1 MDERDHL
8 LSSLEDHLEAA
19 AEKSDQTEVQTAIK
33 EAKTATAEVK
43 DADAGRGSF
52 ETLLDSLD
60 AVNTDQ
66 IENPEVT
73 EHIDAAQRAAK
84 RARDR

>member
-19 AEKSDQTEVQTAIK
+19 AEKSDQTEIQTAIE
-33 EAKTATAEVK
+33 EAKTVAGEVK
-43 DADAGRGSF
+43 DADPGRDGF
-52 ETLLDSLD
+52 EGLLDSLD
-60 AVNTDQ
+60 AVDTDQ

-73 EHIDAAQRAAK
+73 EHIDAARRAAR